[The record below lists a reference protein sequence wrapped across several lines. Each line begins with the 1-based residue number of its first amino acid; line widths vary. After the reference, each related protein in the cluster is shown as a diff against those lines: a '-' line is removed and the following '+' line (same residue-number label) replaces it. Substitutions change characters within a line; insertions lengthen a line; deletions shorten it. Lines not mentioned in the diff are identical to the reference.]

1 MRTMQFADNIHL
13 AYSTNIHRGNSWEE
27 TFAGLHDYTMEVRKD
42 VCSKDKPFGIGLRLS
57 NEASL
62 ELIEGSHLAEFRQW
76 LDANNCYVFTINGFP
91 YGNFHGSRVK
101 EQVYAP
107 DWQTAERLDY
117 TKRLF
122 DILVKLLPEEVEGS
136 VSTLP
141 GSFKSFIT
149 DPSQI
154 EAIQA
159 NLIDCAQYIETV
171 SEKHGC
177 DLHLGLEPE
186 PFGYIE
192 TTPETIAFFGELF
205 AAAPDAELVQRRI
218 GVNYDTCHMAI
229 QFETAAES
237 LAELVQHKIRIS
249 KVHLSSALSVA
260 PTEAARLA
268 LKDFIDPVYLHQ
280 VVGRSPSGSIARWE
294 DLDQALDAPGDAS
307 ENDEWRIHFHVPL
320 YAEPEDGM
328 ATTVEHLEATLDFVA
343 QHRSVCSHFEFET
356 YTWEV
361 LPAHLRTDSVVEQ
374 LIAEYKW
381 CLAAFT
387 SRGVQLR
394 STQL

>member
-1 MRTMQFADNIHL
+1 MRFKDNIHL

-27 TFAGLHDYTMEVRKD
+27 TFASLRDYTLKVRGVVSPD
-42 VCSKDKPFGIGLRLS
+42 GEPFGIGLRLS

-62 ELIEGSHLAEFRQW
+62 ELEAPERMAAFHAWLEAE
-76 LDANNCYVFTINGFP
+76 NCYVFTINGFP

-107 DWQTAERLDY
+107 DWQHPERLDY

-122 DILVKLLPEEVEGS
+122 DLLVALLPKGVEGS
-136 VSTLP
+136 VSTSP

-149 DPSQI
+149 DPSQV
-154 EAIQA
+154 EAIKA
-159 NLIDCAQYIETV
+159 NLIACAQYIETL
-171 SEKHGC
+171 SDKHGR

-186 PFGYIE
+186 PFGYVE
-192 TTPETIAFFGELF
+192 TTPETVDFFHELF
-205 AAAPDAELVQRRI
+205 AAAPDAELIQRRI

-237 LAELVQHKIRIS
+237 LAELVKHKIRIS

-260 PTEAARLA
+260 PTETARVA

-294 DLDQALDAPGDAS
+294 DLDQALESPGDAS

-320 YAEPEDGM
+320 YAKPQDGM
-328 ATTVEHLEATLDFVA
+328 ATTVDHLEATLDFVA

-361 LPAHLRTDSVVEQ
+361 LPAHLRAESVTEQ

-381 CLAAFT
+381 CLDAFT
-387 SRGVQLR
+387 KRGISLR
-394 STQL
+394 